1 MFGKKND
8 ETIVM
13 NCGKYDCRHNS
24 EGYCNTKTVG
34 IDKDGKCILASK
46 KPVTMQPAK
55 YNTPVLNEPVDKVE
69 VKPTKDSNTQVI
81 G

>member
-1 MFGKKND
+1 MKK
-8 ETIVM
+8 TLVM
-13 NCGKYDCRHNS
+13 NCGKYDCRHNTD
-24 EGYCNTKTVG
+24 GYCTTRTVG

-46 KPVTMQPAK
+46 KPVKMQPGTYTSYLK
-55 YNTPVLNEPVDKVE
+55 EPVDKVE